1 MALRPPPGP
10 SRHLFPVS
18 YHAVDRRRIK
28 HCQKVTI
35 KKRRRLFPFYGTL
48 CSCTAIQIFALL
60 LIIHYN
66 PFFTIPSLQLC
77 IPIAQVEGLIWIMA
91 AELPAGDKP
100 CQKTFGDVSFSQ
112 KVMRPRAGVGPLATE
127 KCNVCTEMEN
137 ISFLLVSAPVRQGY
151 SAAQVKQLDVKAVVK
166 SWATF
171 FLCGNKG
178 VLLLISVQP
187 GFSRKGKDALV
198 LGHFVQWECKWL

>member
-1 MALRPPPGP
+1 
-10 SRHLFPVS
+10 
-18 YHAVDRRRIK
+18 
-28 HCQKVTI
+28 
-35 KKRRRLFPFYGTL
+35 
-48 CSCTAIQIFALL
+48 
-60 LIIHYN
+60 
-66 PFFTIPSLQLC
+66 
-77 IPIAQVEGLIWIMA
+77 MA

-166 SWATF
+166 S
-171 FLCGNKG
+171 
-178 VLLLISVQP
+178 
-187 GFSRKGKDALV
+187 
-198 LGHFVQWECKWL
+198 